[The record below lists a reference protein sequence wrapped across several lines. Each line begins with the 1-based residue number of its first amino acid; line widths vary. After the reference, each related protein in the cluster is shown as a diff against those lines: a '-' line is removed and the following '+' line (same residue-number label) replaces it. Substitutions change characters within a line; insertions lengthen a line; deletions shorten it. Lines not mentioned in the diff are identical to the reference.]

1 MQLLYK
7 APETPSTTLMAQAA
21 IPLTR
26 PHLCG
31 DALEID
37 ASGRA
42 MLIGGRCADC
52 GSETFPR
59 VPVCASCM
67 SENIRPQAMPREG
80 TLYAF
85 SVVHVAARKWK
96 KPMCIGYVDL
106 PNGARV
112 FTHLEGDLAIG
123 DTVGVG
129 AGTVGEDEEGPIT
142 SFVFRKVTR

>member
-1 MQLLYK
+1 M
-7 APETPSTTLMAQAA
+7 LMAEAA
-21 IPLTR
+21 VPLVR

-67 SENIRPQAMPREG
+67 SESIRPQAMPREG

-85 SVVHVAARKWK
+85 SVVHVAAKKWK

-129 AGTVGEDEEGPIT
+129 VGTVGEDEEGPMT
-142 SFVFRKVTR
+142 TFVFRKVKR

>member
-1 MQLLYK
+1 M
-7 APETPSTTLMAQAA
+7 MAEAA
-21 IPLTR
+21 VPLTR

-85 SVVHVAARKWK
+85 SVVHVAAKKWR
-96 KPMCIGYVDL
+96 KPMRIGYVDL

-112 FTHLEGDLAIG
+112 FTHLDGADLAIG
-123 DTVGVG
+123 DEVEVGVG
-129 AGTVGEDEEGPIT
+129 TVGDDEDGPIT
-142 SFVFRKVTR
+142 SFVFRNVKR

>member
-1 MQLLYK
+1 
-7 APETPSTTLMAQAA
+7 MAEAA
-21 IPLTR
+21 APLTR

-31 DALEID
+31 DALEVD

-52 GSETFPR
+52 RSETFPR

-67 SENIRPQAMPREG
+67 GETIRPQAMPREG

-85 SVVHVAARKWK
+85 SVVHVAAKKWK
-96 KPMCIGYVDL
+96 KPMRIGYVDL

-112 FTHLEGDLAIG
+112 FTHLEGDDLAIG
-123 DTVGVG
+123 DTVEVDV
-129 AGTVGEDEEGPIT
+129 GTVGEDEEGPIT
-142 SFVFRKVTR
+142 SFVFRKVKR

>member
-1 MQLLYK
+1 MLYK
-7 APETPSTTLMAQAA
+7 ALELSPGAQLMAEAA
-21 IPLTR
+21 VPLTR
-26 PHLCG
+26 PYLCG

-37 ASGRA
+37 ASGSA

-85 SVVHVAARKWK
+85 SVVHVAAKKWK
-96 KPMCIGYVDL
+96 NPMCIGYVDL

-123 DTVGVG
+123 DTVEVG